1 MVVVNEAAELTI
13 RDLGDV
19 RAAGAAQQAATG
31 RLREIARLGRSV
43 DSHLACCT
51 QRPDAEAVPGQLKA
65 NLDGTVAFRVRAAF
79 NSFILLDSDRAAL
92 LPPHPGLSLWAKDQ
106 LEEFQAID
114 CALDE
119 SRGQPVARWGHGP
132 PAATTGHV
140 TPWWQSTSPQDQ
152 VEIERGRSA
161 ASPLA
166 WAPSTP
172 PCQRVRVGS
181 LPSAGR
187 TPELGGCGQVRGGPG
202 DSPDGGIVWP

>member
-1 MVVVNEAAELTI
+1 MADEVAEVPV
-13 RDLGDV
+13 RDLGDE
-19 RAAGAAQQAATG
+19 RAARAAQQAATG
-31 RLREIARLGRSV
+31 RPCEITGLGRSV
-43 DSHLACCT
+43 VIHLVRCP
-51 QRPDAEAVPGQLKA
+51 QSPDAEAVPGQLKA
-65 NLDGTVAFRVRAAF
+65 TLDGTVAFRVRAAF

-140 TPWWQSTSPQDQ
+140 TPWWQSTSTQDQ